1 MKSLDFVLGFA
12 SGLAGEELSAHWT
25 RGQQEDM
32 SPVWLTGLLVN
43 EAGVI
48 KGIITL
54 AFNEKLGNFAELSVR
69 TPNGVRKEVLEY
81 RGAWMWPL
89 QVLARMGQIPYRG
102 RRRAA

>member
-1 MKSLDFVLGFA
+1 MNSFEFVLGFA
-12 SGLAGEELSAHWT
+12 SGLAGEELAAHWT
-25 RGQQEDM
+25 RGYQEKG
-32 SPVWLTGLLVN
+32 SPVWLTGLLVS

-89 QVLARMGQIPYRG
+89 EVMAAFGRLPYRG
-102 RRRAA
+102 RKVAA